1 MSDKGQLTASR
12 NISTQLTKL
21 VKQSATKSKTV
32 TKQSGSALIMAVFVM
47 VVISLLGATIM
58 ELLSTSSEGV
68 TQEVLGTRSLA
79 AANSGMQGQLQKL
92 FPLNGAAP
100 SFICPAVPS
109 LPSTS
114 PPYNFSNITG
124 LKNCKAV
131 VTCSNYVIGNDGTKY
146 YRLKSTGTCGTG
158 TMLTA
163 SDSIVLS
170 SRTVQVE
177 ARDLP

>member
-1 MSDKGQLTASR
+1 MSDKNQLSNSR
-12 NISTQLTKL
+12 NIAAQLMLFTQLNT
-21 VKQSATKSKTV
+21 AKSKVV
-32 TKQSGSALIMAVFVM
+32 TKYRGSALIMAVFVM
-47 VVISLLGATIM
+47 VVISLLGATMM

-68 TQEVLGTRSLA
+68 AQEVLGTRALA

-100 SFICPAVPS
+100 NFTCPAVPS

-124 LKNCKAV
+124 LKNCSAI
-131 VTCSNYVIGNDGTKY
+131 VTCSNYVTGNDGTKY
-146 YRLKSTGTCGTG
+146 YRLKSIGNCGSGSMVAT
-158 TMLTA
+158 
-163 SDSIVLS
+163 SDNIVLS

-177 ARDLP
+177 ARSL